1 RTHIRRKENSHHE
14 IPVGHDDQ
22 GRASILPYSQTTR
35 FYPGDLIH
43 VSVRRRDGAIE
54 IHGPYL
60 VEMVIAGKYTLC
72 MDDGT
77 VVSVDGKTVFEESDL
92 VEAV

>member
-1 RTHIRRKENSHHE
+1 MDTCQVKENRHHE
-14 IPVGHDDQ
+14 APVGYDDQ

-35 FYPGDLIH
+35 FYPGDLVH
-43 VSVRRRDGAIE
+43 VSVRRCHDAIE
-54 IHGPYL
+54 THGPYL
-60 VEMVIAGKYTLC
+60 VEMVISGKYTLC

-77 VVSVDGKTVFEESDL
+77 EVSVDGKTVFEESDL